1 MHIFLQIISEGDL
14 LKRVLFEFVL
24 NMQLMVCNIELRSE
38 GDIWLMVNEKY
49 HQADS
54 FSVVQRMK
62 VIAA

>member
-24 NMQLMVCNIELRSE
+24 NMQLMVCNIELKSE

-49 HQADS
+49 HQADR

>member
-38 GDIWLMVNEKY
+38 GDTWLMVNEKY